1 MYVHIKIVAMLR
13 KVRITLAALSLVGI
27 TLLLLGFGFEWWGF
41 LAKIQFL
48 PALLRVIG
56 GATLLNVLVVIA
68 ILLVTWLF
76 GRIYCSVVC
85 PLGIFQDIVIWI
97 SRRWGRLRNKVN
109 ANRLRKGKGRK
120 GVSYLKQFR
129 YLREHRI
136 VRYGILAICIAS
148 WFLCGQVFISLIA
161 PYSAYGRMVRGIAG
175 IGSGDTPLALV
186 TTALIT
192 LLAIVACSFLFG
204 RQYCNTICPVGSL
217 LSLLSRHSVWQISI
231 DTDKCNGCGRCYRNC
246 KAYCIDGE
254 HHKIDAS
261 RCVDCFDCI
270 DVCSGKAIALRPA
283 WKRRKATEAGSGSKS
298 SATTEASIGSAN
310 DSKAAGKGMNR
321 RQFLGTAALIGT
333 TALSAQA
340 GELSNAA
347 GGGLERKQ
355 TPPRKNSLL
364 PPGSGSRES
373 FYSHC
378 TACQLCVS
386 ACPNGVLRPG
396 TDPEHL
402 LQPVMGYEKGYCRP
416 ECNAC
421 SQVCPSGAIRPFD
434 KDAKTLQII
443 GTARVNPELCLAWS
457 GEAGCGNCAR
467 HCPVGAISMIK
478 DENGRRRPVVME
490 EQCIG
495 CGACE
500 HLCPA
505 RPISAIFVDSR
516 D

>member
-1 MYVHIKIVAMLR
+1 MLR
-13 KVRITLAALSLVGI
+13 KIRITLAALSLVGI
-27 TLLLLGFGFEWWGF
+27 TLLLLGFGFDWWGF

-85 PLGIFQDIVIWI
+85 PLGIFQDIVIWM
-97 SRRWGRLRNKVN
+97 SRKWGRLRNKIN
-109 ANRLRKGKGRK
+109 AKRLHKGKGRK
-120 GVSYLKQFR
+120 GVSYLKNFR
-129 YLREHRI
+129 FVREHRI
-136 VRYGILAICIAS
+136 VRYGILAICIVS

-175 IGSGDTPLALV
+175 IGSPDTPLVLV
-186 TTALIT
+186 TVALIT
-192 LLAIVACSFLFG
+192 LLTIVACSFLFG
-204 RQYCNTICPVGSL
+204 REYCNTICPVGSL
-217 LSLLSRHSVWQISI
+217 LSLFSRHSVWQISI

-283 WKRRKATEAGSGSKS
+283 WKRRKATEAGSD
-298 SATTEASIGSAN
+298 SAN
-310 DSKAAGKGMNR
+310 DSKATVPDCGSMSKAAGKGMGR
-321 RQFLGTAALIGT
+321 RQFLGAAALIGT
-333 TALSAQA
+333 TAINARA
-340 GELSNAA
+340 GELNAKTVLA
-347 GGGLERKQ
+347 PEKKQ
-355 TPPRKNSLL
+355 TPSRKNSLL

-416 ECNAC
+416 ECNVC
-421 SQVCPSGAIRPFD
+421 SQLCPSGAIRPFD

-478 DENGRRRPVVME
+478 DEDGRRRPVVME

>member
-1 MYVHIKIVAMLR
+1 MLR
-13 KVRITLAALSLVGI
+13 KLRITLAALSLAGI
-27 TLLLLGFGFEWWGF
+27 TLLLLGFGHDWWGF

-48 PALLRVIG
+48 PATLRLIG
-56 GATLLNVLVVIA
+56 GATLLNVMVVAA
-68 ILLVTWLF
+68 ILLITILF

-85 PLGIFQDIVIWI
+85 PLGIFQDIVIRL
-97 SRRWGRLRNKVN
+97 SRSWGRVRNRIN
-109 ANRLRKGKGRK
+109 ARRLRKGKGRK
-120 GVSYLKQFR
+120 GANYLKNFR
-129 YLREHRI
+129 YLKEMRA
-136 VRYGILAICIAS
+136 VRYGILVISIAS
-148 WFLCGQVFISLIA
+148 WFVCGQVLISLIA

-175 IGSGDTPLALV
+175 IGGSDAPLALV
-186 TTALIT
+186 IIALVT
-192 LLAIVACSFLFG
+192 LVTIVACSALFG
-204 RQYCNTICPVGSL
+204 RQYCNTVCPVGSL
-217 LSLLSRHSVWQISI
+217 LSLFSRHSVWQISI

-298 SATTEASIGSAN
+298 SATTEAGSGSAN
-310 DSKAAGKGMNR
+310 DSKAAGKGMDR
-321 RQFLGTAALIGT
+321 RQFLGSAALIGI
-333 TALSAQA
+333 SAVSARA
-340 GELSNAA
+340 GEKSA
-347 GGGLERKQ
+347 GESGRLAPKQ

-421 SQVCPSGAIRPFD
+421 SQVCPSGAIRPFE
-434 KDAKTLQII
+434 KDAKLLQVI
-443 GTARVNPELCLAWS
+443 GTARVNSELCLAWK

-478 DENGRRRPVVME
+478 DEEGRRRPVVME

-505 RPISAIFVDSR
+505 RPVSAIYVDSR
-516 D
+516 KQ